1 MTLAYYSVAAREEF
15 WTEHWGGHSVEE
27 LLAVARLSPLTPL
40 NTRALPAHGRV
51 LEAGCGLGQYVL
63 LLREHGWQAMGADW
77 SVEALAAC
85 RRVGP
90 APLAA
95 MELRALAVR
104 DGAVAAYVSLG
115 VVEHDPD
122 GPDAILAEA
131 RRVLAPGGVIV
142 VSVPYLNGVRRLA
155 TPYLRRR
162 GRRIA
167 ERGGSFYQ
175 YAFSRGELMHVLRRH
190 GFTPRAAHPYDP
202 VRIVRSAWRKLRG
215 RAIDLHGGLDGPPN
229 SPTLGSA
236 PAKPARSS
244 IPVRSAL
251 RDAVRALF
259 YTPPALRLLGHM
271 LLVVAV
277 KA

>member
-27 LLAVARLSPLTPL
+27 LLAVARVSPLTPL
-40 NTRALPAHGRV
+40 VTAALPAGGRV

-63 LLREHGWQAMGADW
+63 LLRERGWRAVGVDW
-77 SVEALAAC
+77 SVDALAGC
-85 RRVGP
+85 RRVAR

-104 DGAVAAYVSLG
+104 DGTIGAYISLG

-142 VSVPYLNGVRRLA
+142 VSVPYLNGLRRLA
-155 TPYLRRR
+155 APYLRRR
-162 GRRIA
+162 GRRLA
-167 ERGGSFYQ
+167 ARGGSFYQ
-175 YAFSRGELMHVLRRH
+175 YAFSRAELMDVLRRH
-190 GFTPRAAHPYDP
+190 GFAPRAAHPYDP
-202 VRIVRSAWRKLRG
+202 VRILRG
-215 RAIDLHGGLDGPPN
+215 ALKGISVRRRLEGRPHR
-229 SPTLGSA
+229 
-236 PAKPARSS
+236 ARSS
-244 IPVRSAL
+244 TPAGGRRSAV
-251 RDAVRALF
+251 REAVRALF

-277 KA
+277 KT

>member
-1 MTLAYYSVAAREEF
+1 MTLAYYSVAARQEF

-27 LLAVARLSPLTPL
+27 LLAVARVSPLTPL
-40 NTRALPAHGRV
+40 VTAALPAHGRV

-63 LLREHGWQAMGADW
+63 LLRERGWRAIGVDW
-77 SVEALAAC
+77 SVEALAGC
-85 RRVGP
+85 RRVAK

-95 MELRALAVR
+95 MQLRALAVR
-104 DGAVAAYVSLG
+104 DDAFGAYISLG

-142 VSVPYLNGVRRLA
+142 VSVPYLNGIRRLA
-155 TPYLRRR
+155 APYLRRR

-167 ERGGSFYQ
+167 AGGGSFYQ
-175 YAFSRGELMHVLRRH
+175 YAFSRAELVDVLRRH

-202 VRIVRSAWRKLRG
+202 LRIVRGALKALR
-215 RAIDLHGGLDGPPN
+215 RLDGATQHPDAKL
-229 SPTLGSA
+229 SDA
-236 PAKPARSS
+236 RPAAATPRRASM
-244 IPVRSAL
+244 L
-251 RDAVRALF
+251 REVVRAPF
-259 YTPPALRLLGHM
+259 YTGPALRLLGHM

-277 KA
+277 KR

>member
-15 WTEHWGGHSVEE
+15 WTEHWGGHSVDE

-40 NTRALPAHGRV
+40 VTAALPAQGRV

-63 LLREHGWQAMGADW
+63 LLRERGWQAMGVDW
-77 SVEALAAC
+77 SVEALAGC
-85 RRVGP
+85 RRVAK

-104 DGAVAAYVSLG
+104 DGAIGAYISLG

-142 VSVPYLNGVRRLA
+142 VSVPYLNGIRRLA
-155 TPYLRRR
+155 APYLRRR

-167 ERGGSFYQ
+167 ARGGSFYQ
-175 YAFSRGELMHVLRRH
+175 YAFSRAELMDVLRRH
-190 GFTPRAAHPYDP
+190 GFSPRAAHPYDP
-202 VRIVRSAWRKLRG
+202 VRIIRGALKALRA
-215 RAIDLHGGLDGPPN
+215 RH
-229 SPTLGSA
+229 A
-236 PAKPARSS
+236 PAKPGRAS
-244 IPVRSAL
+244 IVPGVGGS
-251 RDAVRALF
+251 AVREMVRAVF

-277 KA
+277 KR